1 MKKVFIIVP
10 SFKPTGPVKGAFALA
25 HLISKKYQVTLLA
38 LKKSPSS
45 FNNHASTISSVCLA
59 DLIAQ
64 KNPRRILSL
73 IRYIKSSLSSNS
85 SLISF
90 CFSSDLFAFLFFR
103 SPRSYPYVRGNLFS
117 NYFYDYGLLGTF
129 LAYFHYYIISF
140 FKYPIVMSPYMASQ
154 LPFSSSS
161 RSIVIPNFID
171 EISLSKYRIS
181 SISNHLPYKIIFL
194 GSLSQRKQPLLALEA
209 SFEASKLLDLPLHL
223 HFVGSGPLLPEC
235 ESTFLSFPKSSH
247 FSCFFHGH
255 LDDPYEILA
264 GSDLFLLPSLSEGIS
279 RASLESLFLGVPV
292 LLRDVDSNSWLSA
305 NSQYVS
311 LFSNESQLPSQINH
325 LLTYSRSRP
334 SRSNLL
340 PYIYSQDNA
349 LKLLSTLL

>member
-1 MKKVFIIVP
+1 MK
-10 SFKPTGPVKGAFALA
+10 SALVNTVLVLF
-25 HLISKKYQVTLLA
+25 LITC
-38 LKKSPSS
+38 
-45 FNNHASTISSVCLA
+45 H
-59 DLIAQ
+59 
-64 KNPRRILSL
+64 
-73 IRYIKSSLSSNS
+73 IK
-85 SLISF
+85 
-90 CFSSDLFAFLFFR
+90 LFFWIT
-103 SPRSYPYVRGNLFS
+103 FS
-117 NYFYDYGLLGTF
+117 
-129 LAYFHYYIISF
+129 
-140 FKYPIVMSPYMASQ
+140 
-154 LPFSSSS
+154 
-161 RSIVIPNFID
+161 
-171 EISLSKYRIS
+171 
-181 SISNHLPYKIIFL
+181 
-194 GSLSQRKQPLLALEA
+194 RKQPLQIRA

-235 ESTFLSFPKSSH
+235 ESTFLSFLNLVTLVA
-247 FSCFFHGH
+247 FFMVS
-255 LDDPYEILA
+255 DDPYEILA
-264 GSDLFLLPSLSEGIS
+264 GSDLFLLLSIEGIS